1 MKYST
6 SLASA
11 HPPRRDKSDATRR
24 RKSLPA
30 DGDLIQD
37 LWAFGW
43 FQAIDEKTSS
53 VARAVRVIRLPI
65 NIIASKNLNQDTKY
79 PKTRWNDLEDATKG
93 LFCQAALKTC
103 FPHVFGFTLKL
114 SAKTEATARGMGKH
128 CRRYVTKRLREEI
141 SRSLSRAGYPN
152 ITILFWFELEE
163 DKHGVLHVHG
173 VAAFDPALKEIIRKG
188 LDTGGGKWRHPGG
201 GKGYTPVRFE
211 TNPDFRWAG
220 YVLKDYLKSRPTR
233 RHWAKRLKGMSGRA
247 GKTFVAGFDGPALAA
262 SPELVKLAKR
272 CHAEAVEQVLAYRA
286 KGLS

>member
-11 HPPRRDKSDATRR
+11 HASRRDKSDATRH

-53 VARAVRVIRLPI
+53 VVRAVRVARPPI

-79 PKTRWNDLEDATKG
+79 PKTRWNDLESVTKG
-93 LFCQAALKTC
+93 LFCQAALKTY
-103 FPHVFGFTLKL
+103 FAHVFSFTLKL
-114 SAKTEATARGMGKH
+114 SAKIEATARSKGKH
-128 CRRYVTKRLREEI
+128 CRRYITKRLREEI
-141 SRSLSRAGYPN
+141 GRSLRRAGIQNVDVP
-152 ITILFWFELEE
+152 FWFELEE
-163 DKHGVLHVHG
+163 DARGVLHVHG
-173 VAAFDPALKEIIRKG
+173 VAAFDPTLKEIIRKG

-201 GKGYTPVRFE
+201 GRGYAPVRFR
-211 TNPDFRWAG
+211 TNPNFRAAG
-220 YVLKDYLKSRPTR
+220 YALKDYLKSRPAR
-233 RHWAKRLKGMSGRA
+233 RRWAKRLKGVTGRA
-247 GKTFVAGFDGPALAA
+247 GRTLVAGFDGPALAA

-286 KGLS
+286 ML